1 MKSTTASAIATLAFV
16 AGFAASRW
24 APPAQAQTTAPA
36 PLTAQI
42 IDVNALDGD
51 SISAIAPNTEM
62 RSKLLVNT
70 SNATIAVQQGNV
82 GKHYHASSDEIQFIL
97 SGTGT
102 IWLGDVQREVKPGD
116 LVIIPKNVNHA
127 GAVKMSGAIKAL
139 AIKIPPQVAGDVHFV
154 N

>member
-1 MKSTTASAIATLAFV
+1 MKSTTAFAIATVAFV

-24 APPAQAQTTAPA
+24 APQAEAQTPPIP

-42 IDVNALDGD
+42 IDVNALEGEG
-51 SISAIAPNTEM
+51 ISALAPNTEM

-70 SNATIAVQQGNV
+70 TNATIAVQEGNV
-82 GKHYHASSDEIQFIL
+82 GKHFHASSDEIQFIL

-102 IWLGDVQREVKPGD
+102 VWLGDTQRTVKPGD

-127 GAVKMSGAIKAL
+127 GAVKMSGPIKAL
-139 AIKIPPQVAGDVHFV
+139 AIKIPPQVAGDAHFV